1 MKWINFII
9 GQGPGINA
17 GQMMV
22 RAVIVFLLTLV
33 MIRIAGLRTFGK
45 KSAVDNVVLIILGA
59 VMSRAVVGVSPFIP
73 ITAAC
78 FMLVI
83 IHRLLAWLSVYSGF
97 IGRLAKGERI
107 CLLKDGIIMEENL
120 TKAMISHK
128 DLMESVRLMTN
139 EDGLG
144 HVKDIYLERSG
155 ELSVI
160 KKVGN
165 I

>member
-1 MKWINFII
+1 MKWIHFLI
-9 GQGPGINA
+9 GQEHNVNA

-33 MIRIAGLRTFGK
+33 MIRLAGLRTFGK
-45 KSAVDNVVLIILGA
+45 KSAMDNVVLIILGA
-59 VMSRAVVGVSPFIP
+59 VMSRAIVGVSPFVP

-78 FMLVI
+78 FVLVLV
-83 IHRLLAWLSVYSGF
+83 HRLLAWLSVYSGA

-107 CLLKDGIIMEENL
+107 CLLKDGVMIEQNL
-120 TKAMISHK
+120 QKAMISHK

-144 HVKDIYLERSG
+144 HVKDIYLERNG

-160 KKVGN
+160 KK
-165 I
+165 

>member
-1 MKWINFII
+1 M
-9 GQGPGINA
+9 GEGHDLNA
-17 GQMMV
+17 AQMMM

-33 MIRIAGLRTFGK
+33 MIRLAGLRTFGK
-45 KSAVDNVVLIILGA
+45 KSAMDNVVLIILGA
-59 VMSRAVVGVSPFIP
+59 VMSRAIVGVSPFVP

-78 FMLVI
+78 FVLVLV
-83 IHRLLAWLSVYSGF
+83 HRLLAWLSVYSGI
-97 IGRLAKGERI
+97 IGRLVKGERI
-107 CLLKDGIIMEENL
+107 CLLKDGIIMEQNL

-144 HVKDIYLERSG
+144 HVKDIYLERNG

-160 KKVGN
+160 KK
-165 I
+165 

>member
-1 MKWINFII
+1 MKWIQFLM
-9 GQGPGINA
+9 GEGHDLNA
-17 GQMMV
+17 AQMMM

-33 MIRIAGLRTFGK
+33 MIRLAGLRTFGK
-45 KSAVDNVVLIILGA
+45 KSAMDNVVLIILGA
-59 VMSRAVVGVSPFIP
+59 VMSRAIVGVSPFVP

-78 FMLVI
+78 FVLVLV
-83 IHRLLAWLSVYSGF
+83 HRLLAWLSVYSGI
-97 IGRLAKGERI
+97 IGRLVKGERI
-107 CLLKDGIIMEENL
+107 CLLKDGIIMEQNL

-144 HVKDIYLERSG
+144 HVKDIYLERNG

-160 KKVGN
+160 KK
-165 I
+165 

>member
-1 MKWINFII
+1 MKWLHFLI
-9 GQGPGINA
+9 GEGRDLNT

-45 KSAVDNVVLIILGA
+45 KSAMDNVVLIMLGA
-59 VMSRAVVGVSPFIP
+59 VMSRAIVGVSPFIP
-73 ITAAC
+73 ITGAC
-78 FMLVI
+78 FVLVLV
-83 IHRLLAWLSVYSGF
+83 HRLLASLSVYSGA

-107 CLLKDGIIMEENL
+107 CLLKDGVMMEQNL
-120 TKAMISHK
+120 RKAMISHK

-144 HVKDIYLERSG
+144 HVKDIYLERNG

-160 KKVGN
+160 KKVS
-165 I
+165 

>member
-1 MKWINFII
+1 MKWIYFLVGEGRDLNT
-9 GQGPGINA
+9 

-33 MIRIAGLRTFGK
+33 MIRIAGMRTFGK
-45 KSAVDNVVLIILGA
+45 KSALDNVVLIILGA
-59 VMSRAVVGVSPFIP
+59 VMSRVIVGVSPFIP
-73 ITAAC
+73 ITGAC
-78 FMLVI
+78 FVLVLV
-83 IHRLLAWLSVYSGF
+83 HRLLAWLSVYSGA

-107 CLLKDGIIMEENL
+107 CLLKDGVMMEQNL
-120 TKAMISHK
+120 QKAMISHK

-144 HVKDIYLERSG
+144 HVKDIYLERNG

-160 KKVGN
+160 KK
-165 I
+165 